1 MDKQE
6 QKYFDDTIAILK
18 SNINRTRNRINQVQE
33 EFVMT
38 KKDLA
43 DNFYEVTK
51 GQADSATTNA
61 NDLGNVFTY
70 LNQLE
75 ELSVDLHNRLAQYS
89 SQIKNPYFSRIDF
102 KTDNSS
108 DPKKI
113 YIGLSNLMDDNNIIV
128 YDWRAPIS
136 SMYYD
141 YELGQASYSV
151 GKEKYQGEIILKRQ
165 FKIENET
172 LLSYFDTS
180 LAIEDDILQEVLSKN
195 SSAKMKQ
202 IVSSIQ
208 KEQNYIVRTEEFDNL
223 LVQGVAGSGKTSI
236 ALHRAAYLL
245 YSHRDT
251 LKSNDILIMS
261 PNNIFSSY
269 ISEVLPQLGEDNL
282 VETSFEQISRME
294 LKKPIESRE
303 KMLDR
308 IASAPSQKELNDISF
323 KSSFEYLGELIK
335 FLRGDFLN
343 TFTPQTLSFVVG
355 IKKNKDESEEK
366 IEETFPA
373 EMTRKLFFE
382 NFKNMTIAQRI
393 NKIAWQYAMY
403 FTKKRHYNKEQNRGL
418 RERFKSLLY
427 NFLPIKD
434 IFKIFEIFITRM
446 GLTLLH
452 KDEIGYMDKGALL
465 IIKNYIFG
473 LDHDFSAKYL
483 IIDEMQDF
491 TPVDLFIFKKM
502 WSCPSIVLG
511 DINQCIEKTLSPD
524 YLKEMSSLLGT
535 ELLELKKTYRST
547 KEIAQFAHNMIGI
560 KNIEYVNRSGQEPR
574 LYITEDVANA
584 IKKILDNECKNFA
597 HIAIICKCQSEVDKL
612 SRTLKGKVNFKE
624 LRDPEDYNNRVLL
637 TTCATAKGIEF
648 DCVIIPYAD
657 KDNYKN
663 SLDKNILYV
672 SSTRALHKLFFITEN
687 TPTTFLKDIK
697 DIQNL

>member
-1 MDKQE
+1 MDKEE
-6 QKYFDDTIAILK
+6 QKYFNSTIEIL
-18 SNINRTRNRINQVQE
+18 NNDINRTRKKINEVDE
-33 EFVMT
+33 EFVMA

-43 DNFYEVTK
+43 DNFYEITR
-51 GQADSATTNA
+51 GHADDPTSNA
-61 NDLGNVFTY
+61 DDLSNHY
-70 LNQLE
+70 ALLNQME
-75 ELSVDLHNRLAQYS
+75 ELSVDLRNRLKGLQAQKKS
-89 SQIKNPYFSRIDF
+89 PYFSRIDF
-102 KTDNSS
+102 LTKGKTE
-108 DPKKI
+108 KI
-113 YIGLSNLMDDNNIIV
+113 YIGLSNLMDKDNIIV

-141 YELGQASYSV
+141 YELGAASYKV
-151 GKEKYQGEIILKRQ
+151 GKSTFKGEITLKRQ

-180 LAIEDDILQEVLSKN
+180 LTIQDDILQEVLSKN

-245 YSHRDT
+245 YSHRGT

-269 ISEVLPQLGEDNL
+269 ISEVLPQLGEENL
-282 VETSFEQISRME
+282 VETSYEQIARME
-294 LKKPIESRE
+294 LRKPIESRE
-303 KMLDR
+303 ALLDR
-308 IASAPSQKELNDISF
+308 IASNPTQEELNEISF
-323 KSSFEYLGELIK
+323 KSSFEYMGELIK

-355 IKKNKDESEEK
+355 VKKSEDDSEEK
-366 IEETFPA
+366 IEEIFPA
-373 EMTRKLFFE
+373 ETTSKLFFST
-382 NFKNMTIAQRI
+382 FKNMTIAERI

-418 RERFKSLLY
+418 KERFKSLLY

-434 IFKIFEIFITRM
+434 IFKIFEIFVTRM
-446 GLTLLH
+446 GLKTTN
-452 KDEIGYMDKGALL
+452 DETVCYMDKGALL
-465 IIKNYIFG
+465 IIKNYIYG
-473 LDHDFSAKYL
+473 LSHDFSAKYL

-491 TPVDLFIFKKM
+491 SPVDLFIFKKM
-502 WSCPSIVLG
+502 WNCPSIVLG

-524 YLKEMSSLLGT
+524 YLQEMSDFLGT
-535 ELLELKKTYRST
+535 KLLELKKTYRST
-547 KEIAQFAHNMIGI
+547 KEIAKFAHDMIGLQGV
-560 KNIEYVNRSGQEPR
+560 EYVNRSGQEPR
-574 LYITEDVANA
+574 LYATEDVAAA
-584 IKKILDNECKNFA
+584 IQKIIENECKDFA
-597 HIAIICKCQSEVDKL
+597 HIAIICKCQSELDKL
-612 SRTLKGKVNFKE
+612 ATKLKGKIDFKE
-624 LRDPEDYNNRVLL
+624 LVEPEDYNNKVLL

-657 KDNYKN
+657 KDNYRN

-672 SSTRALHKLFFITEN
+672 SSTRALHKLFFIAEKEQTK
-687 TPTTFLKDIK
+687 FLKDIK